1 MHVYLNGGRRPIS
14 NASRTLNGH
23 GKRYGQIN
31 KAYLYRRRL
40 AVKSAVFKVE
50 ERLVD
55 CLPITHKE
63 ISHLIRVVPASSRVL
78 EFVRT
83 DWPKHVEDV
92 RLKPFFHRARLSIM
106 GNTTAHPYALPEGY
120 VKELHVGYTGIFRMK
135 ELARLWWRNVEL
147 KIEQTGRDCRSCQLV
162 ALHPGSGQ
170 VIHGIAFTSILPK
183 MRRGTTSLL
192 LMHIPGGPRFST
204 CREIQR

>member
-1 MHVYLNGGRRPIS
+1 M
-14 NASRTLNGH
+14 
-23 GKRYGQIN
+23 
-31 KAYLYRRRL
+31 
-40 AVKSAVFKVE
+40 KSAVLKVE

-63 ISHLIRVVPASSRVL
+63 ISPPIQVDPVSSRVL
-78 EFVRT
+78 EFVRI
-83 DWPKHVEDV
+83 DWPNPQDL

-120 VKELHVGYTGIFRMK
+120 VKELHVGYPGIFRMK
-135 ELARLWWRNVEL
+135 ELARLRWRNVDLE
-147 KIEQTGRDCRSCQLV
+147 IEQTVRVCRSCQLV

-170 VIHGIAFTSILPK
+170 VINGIAFTSISPK

-204 CREIQR
+204 YREIQRRHQGSLSYANYLPNTELRQTV